1 MPELQL
7 LRAKLYE
14 MLSNSQHYSPDRVL
28 EDFPTTVLLEER
40 ALVLGRLNKHEK
52 VLAIYIQV
60 MGDVQKAE
68 TYAEANYE
76 QNKEIFNIFMRTI
89 LKPMQQPPYEGVSLH
104 PDFLRPN
111 IQVALKLLNKYTV
124 KIDPNCALEVSET
137 GLVKIQ
143 IPVTIS
149 PQSHLVST

>member
-1 MPELQL
+1 MQY
-7 LRAKLYE
+7 LRSKLYK
-14 MLSNSQHYSPDRVL
+14 MLNDSQYYSPDRVL

-40 ALVLGRLNKHEK
+40 ALILGRLHKHEK

-60 MGDVQKAE
+60 LGDLEKAQ

-76 QNKEIFNIFMRTI
+76 QNKDIFNIVLRTI

-111 IQVALKLLNKYTV
+111 TPEGLKLLNKYTV
-124 KIDPNCALEVSET
+124 KIDPNCALEVSDT
-137 GLVKIQ
+137 LLI
-143 IPVTIS
+143 II
-149 PQSHLVST
+149 